1 MVVIEEECLAT
12 DIKQELQEQV
22 QSSSGGMVE
31 EYFLTLGF
39 LLKNQSNLSMPLKNL
54 LKYC

>member
-22 QSSSGGMVE
+22 QSSSGGLVE